1 MSDLYKTLGVNR
13 NSTAEEIKKAYRDLA
28 KGLHPDKEGGDEER
42 MKDINVAYEVLGNEE
57 RRTQYDQLAQRAKEG
72 NRSAPP
78 QREGQSQ
85 QQTRSRTGDPFAD
98 LFDAGIDDIFTE
110 YSRAMNMDIN
120 DLFGA
125 GFGAR
130 VKQVD
135 PTFNIPENDW
145 GLLNALQRAYETKSD
160 GEWSIKRVQTDKRDY
175 LPKEFYKVKRENG
188 QVTVF
193 RTIKD
198 MRHEYRREKP
208 IIVGESSYDKNK
220 KEYSPSAL
228 FSEYYF
234 TNDGRRKLTMDSVSI
249 PSSFSEYI
257 RAMHSL
263 ARKFAKKEFAG
274 KNAEGTGIFD
284 VDAELR
290 IINRYSDF
298 SAYRY
303 AEKGKQRKP
312 DKELIEQVGFK
323 DFFNRLNEASREVTD
338 ISIGRGKEGGWQGNE
353 KTKI

>member
-1 MSDLYKTLGVNR
+1 MDDLYKILGVSR
-13 NSTAEEIKKAYRDLA
+13 SSTTEEIKKAYRELA

-42 MKDINVAYEVLGNEE
+42 MKDINEAYRVLGNEE
-57 RRTQYDQLAQRAKEG
+57 RRSQYDLLGQRAKEG

-85 QQTRSRTGDPFAD
+85 QRTRTRTGDPFAD
-98 LFDAGIDDIFTE
+98 LFGAGMDDIFAE
-110 YSRAMNMDIN
+110 YSRAMNMDLN

-130 VKQVD
+130 VKQED

-145 GLLNALQRAYETKSD
+145 GLLNALQRAYEAKGD
-160 GEWSIKRVQTDKRDY
+160 GEWSIKRVNADQRDY

-188 QVTVF
+188 QVTIF

-208 IIVGESSYDKNK
+208 IVVGESSYDKNK
-220 KEYSPSAL
+220 KEYSSTAL

-234 TNDGRRKLTMDSVSI
+234 TNEGSRKLTTDSVSI
-249 PSSFSEYI
+249 PSSFPEYL
-257 RAMHSL
+257 RALHSL
-263 ARKFAKKEFAG
+263 ARKFAKKEYAG
-274 KNAEGTGIFD
+274 KNAEGNGTFD

-290 IINRYSDF
+290 IINSYSNF

-323 DFFNRLNEASREVTD
+323 DFFNRLGEAAREVTD
-338 ISIGRGKEGGWQGNE
+338 ISKGRGKEGGWQGGE
-353 KTKI
+353 KTKY